1 MPSKNSVEA
10 KDAYILVVEDNMQ
23 NMLLISRLLDFLG
36 VRRYKWKASGWQML
50 EVVDDMPRIDLVLL
64 DLHLPQ
70 EDGFEVL
77 HKIRSNERLTNTRVI
92 AVTADSSPET
102 LNETKKAS
110 FDGFLAK
117 PLNPKK
123 FPQQIKDILQGKE
136 IWDLGY

>member
-1 MPSKNSVEA
+1 MLSANSIEA

-36 VRRYKWKASGWQML
+36 VCRYEWKASGWQML
-50 EVVDDMPRIDLVLL
+50 DVVDDMPRIDLVLL

-77 HKIRSNERLTNTRVI
+77 RKIRNDERLTNTRVI
-92 AVTADSSPET
+92 AVTADSNPET
-102 LNETKKAS
+102 LNKTKQAG

-117 PLNPKK
+117 PISPKK
-123 FPQQIKDILQGKE
+123 FPQQIKDILQGQE
-136 IWDLGY
+136 IWDLGR